1 MSTQVIKRPLV
12 SEKNAVHSEQ
22 ANTYAFEVDRT
33 ATKEEIKSAVEK
45 AFRVKVEDVRTMIC
59 RGRYFRKQ
67 MRLGAPKPWKKALVK
82 LKAGEKISVFEGA

>member
-1 MSTQVIKRPLV
+1 MSTQIIKRPLV
-12 SEKNAVHSEQ
+12 SEKNAIHSE
-22 ANTYAFEVDRT
+22 ASNTYAFEVDRT
-33 ATKEEIKSAVEK
+33 ATKEQIKSAVES
-45 AFRVKVEDVRTMIC
+45 AFRVKVDDVRTMIC

>member
-1 MSTQVIKRPLV
+1 MSQIIKRPLV

-22 ANTYAFEVDRT
+22 SNTYAFEVERT
-33 ATKEEIKSAVEK
+33 ATKDEIRTAVET
-45 AFRVKVEDVRTMIC
+45 AFRVKVDSVRTMIC

>member
-1 MSTQVIKRPLV
+1 MSTQIIKRPLV

-22 ANTYAFEVDRT
+22 SNTYAFEVDRT
-33 ATKEEIKSAVEK
+33 ATKEEIRTAVET
-45 AFRVKVEDVRTMIC
+45 AFRVKVDSVRTMIC